1 MNTKITQELR
11 KKLSGNFRRMFF
23 IQAFQNI
30 RMINVVVT
38 LFYVFRGLNLTQV
51 FYLSII
57 WSITNIIFEVPSSYL
72 ADRWGRKKTIIFGT
86 LLYFFSCIIP
96 IFAHSFL
103 LFAISIFLYALS
115 FACFSGTDDAI
126 IYDTNRE
133 LGQHEDSLRR
143 LGQYYSSQRV
153 FKILAPFV
161 GAFLARDLN
170 NAQFVLLLMIDVVFA
185 LVGVVLSF
193 KLVEPKHHYLEVEK
207 IEAGVMRD
215 ALKLIKNNPHLIR
228 AIINQSLIFIASF
241 ITWRYHQV
249 LFTDWGLSV
258 LMLGIGWSV
267 YHFFAFILSYFCN
280 RFWSKTSTEATINIL
295 NFLQVLF
302 AIVFLVDWYF
312 KTNVYWLF
320 VMFLLYGLAE
330 TARWPFFSHLFNKH
344 SNSFNRATTLSL
356 SNLTQNILNTPMLF
370 LAGILV
376 AKGMIYP
383 FYLSLFLVVF
393 VGVVFYLPSRIKI
406 EKIK

>member
-1 MNTKITQELR
+1 MNTKITQEHT

-30 RMINVVVT
+30 RMVNVVVT

-57 WSITNIIFEVPSSYL
+57 WSITNIVFEVPSSYL
-72 ADRWGRKKTIIFGT
+72 ADRWGRKKTIILGT
-86 LLYFFSCIIP
+86 LLYFLSCILP

-133 LGQHEDSLRR
+133 LGKHEDSLRR

-153 FKILAPFV
+153 FKILAPFI
-161 GAFLARDLN
+161 GAFLARDLSS
-170 NAQFVLLLMIDVVFA
+170 AQFVLLLTVDVIFA
-185 LVGVVLSF
+185 LVGVILSF

-258 LMLGIGWSV
+258 LILGIGWSI
-267 YHFFAFILSYFCN
+267 YHFFAFLLSYFCN
-280 RFWSKTSTEATINIL
+280 RFWSKTSTETTINIL

-302 AIVFLVDWYF
+302 AIVFLVCWYF
-312 KTNVYWLF
+312 QMNVYWLF
-320 VMFLLYGLAE
+320 VLFLLYGLAE
-330 TARWPFFSHLFNKH
+330 TARWPFFSHLFNKQ

-356 SNLTQNILNTPMLF
+356 SNLAQNILNTPMLF
-370 LAGILV
+370 LAGMLV

-393 VGVVFYLPSRIKI
+393 TGVVFYLPKRIQI
-406 EKIK
+406 EKI